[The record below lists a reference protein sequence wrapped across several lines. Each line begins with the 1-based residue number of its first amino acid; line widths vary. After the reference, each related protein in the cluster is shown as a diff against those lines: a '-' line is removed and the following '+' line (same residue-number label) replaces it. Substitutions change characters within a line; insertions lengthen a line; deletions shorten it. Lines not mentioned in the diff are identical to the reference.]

1 MMMDDDDDDDDDDA
15 DADDDANDDGMV
27 TCWTGVGRL
36 LNLVSTWK
44 EKQDCNVVTLW

>member
-1 MMMDDDDDDDDDDA
+1 
-15 DADDDANDDGMV
+15 MV